1 MRQPSRR
8 DLLGAIGAATVGT
21 AGCLGFGASGGDDPP
36 QGTIVA
42 GETTREPI
50 TDGSLASADQ
60 PWPTAQFDAQN
71 TSYNPD
77 LSAPF
82 SGVPQV
88 KWHRQ
93 LASEEDALLGAP
105 SLHDGTVF
113 VTTEEQLVALDP
125 LTGAD
130 EWSVSL
136 PRRGYTTPTVTDNHV
151 FVGTDGML
159 VAVDRE
165 THSIAWQQKM
175 DFVESR
181 ESGSAINGAPTV
193 VDDTVVAGTYEGQLA
208 ALDVDSGDS
217 LWSHVITALDDS
229 TGTADSDDLPF
240 FCGPPAIAD
249 GRVFIGNENH
259 RLYTFGL
266 QTGEQL
272 WEIEASEGS
281 FEPAPTIVEGT
292 LYAVA
297 DELIAASPADGSV
310 KWRYSDDPGSMVDSA
325 VVVDDTIYVASGK
338 SFGSIAVK
346 ALDLE
351 TRDVKWQVGGRP
363 QATPSAGPQY
373 LYVPLY
379 GNLVAIDRESGEIAW
394 ELKLESVAGGPPV
407 LTTGGLVT
415 ADERGAVFGVGQ
427 ATAS

>member
-1 MRQPSRR
+1 MRRPSRR

-50 TDGSLASADQ
+50 TDGSLASAEQ

-93 LASEEDALLGAP
+93 LAEEEDDLAGSP

-113 VTTEEQLVALDP
+113 VTTEERLYALDP

-130 EWSVSL
+130 KWSVSL
-136 PRRGYTTPTVTDNHV
+136 PKRGETTPTATDRHV
-151 FVGTDGML
+151 FVGTDGELIAIDRDSQSIGWRGTTERSDLEYSNPL
-159 VAVDRE
+159 V
-165 THSIAWQQKM
+165 H
-175 DFVESR
+175 
-181 ESGSAINGAPTV
+181 GAPTV
-193 VDDTVVAGTYEGQLA
+193 VDDTVV
-208 ALDVDSGDS
+208 V
-217 LWSHVITALDDS
+217 
-229 TGTADSDDLPF
+229 GTADGLLAAFEVTSGDLQWSHTVTVLPDESATPAVGNTPF
-240 FCGPPAIAD
+240 FNGPPAVANN
-249 GRVFIGNENH
+249 RVYAGNANH
-259 RLYTFGL
+259 FLYAFDIE
-266 QTGEQL
+266 TGEKQ
-272 WEIEASEGS
+272 WETESSDAG
-281 FEPAPTIVEGT
+281 FEPAPTINGDTV
-292 LYAVA
+292 YAVA
-297 DELIAASPADGSV
+297 DELIAVAHDDGTV
-310 KWRYSDDPGSMVDSA
+310 QWRFSDDPGSMVESA
-325 VVVDDTIYVASGK
+325 VIVDETVYVASGD
-338 SFGSIAVK
+338 STGSISVK

-394 ELKLESVAGGPPV
+394 ELELESVAGGPPV

-415 ADERGAVFGVGQ
+415 ADERGAVFGVGP
-427 ATAS
+427 AE